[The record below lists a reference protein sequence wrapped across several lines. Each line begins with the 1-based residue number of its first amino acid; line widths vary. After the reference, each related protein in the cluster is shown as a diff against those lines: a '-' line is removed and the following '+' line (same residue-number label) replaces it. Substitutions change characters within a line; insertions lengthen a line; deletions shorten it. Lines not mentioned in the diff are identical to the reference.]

1 MHRSQFLALAL
12 ALVAMPLGGLPALAA
27 PNPVTLTDGIAAG
40 VVGSGSG
47 AASFGTA
54 SIVVPGGTSVTY
66 FVGATPALAGRTLE
80 IWTRTRAGAWTEA
93 TSRTVAADG
102 TMRYV
107 TRITAW
113 TAFQARYAGDN
124 TTATSASH
132 GRIASVTARGD
143 GVIAIGCGEFEQWTT
158 SDGRAVL
165 RRTASVRA
173 GAVLRVTLC
182 SNAST
187 GYRWDAPRTSARYLA
202 LLSHRVI
209 VPTSGLIGAAGSEAW
224 TFRALRSA
232 TTSLTLTY
240 SRPWEGGEKATW
252 SVVLAVR
259 IVG

>member
-1 MHRSQFLALAL
+1 
-12 ALVAMPLGGLPALAA
+12 
-27 PNPVTLTDGIAAG
+27 
-40 VVGSGSG
+40 
-47 AASFGTA
+47 
-54 SIVVPGGTSVTY
+54 VTY
-66 FVGATPALAGRTLE
+66 FVAATPALAGRMLE

-113 TAFQARYAGDN
+113 TAFQARYAGDD

-132 GRIASVTARGD
+132 GRIATVTARGD
-143 GVIAIGCGEFEQWTT
+143 GLIAIGCGEFEQWTT

-173 GAVLRVTLC
+173 SAVLRVTLC

-202 LLSHRVI
+202 LLGHRVLA
-209 VPTSGLIGAAGSEAW
+209 PTSGLIGAAGSEAW

-240 SRPWEGGEKATW
+240 RRPWQGGEQATW